1 MQPRSNKLYFDYA
14 ASTPMDEEV
23 KKELISSLD
32 VFSNPSAQ
40 YCSGREAKKYLD
52 DARKRCA
59 MFLQCNFDEIV
70 FTSGSTESN
79 NLAIFGAANH
89 KKHGQV
95 ISISTEHASVREPLE
110 KLKRDGFDVIY
121 IDVDK
126 HGLIDMN
133 SLVSNLNGETIL
145 VTISYASSE
154 IGTIQPISKI
164 SQAIKAYNAA
174 HNTRILFHTDASAA
188 SVVLPCDVSRLGVDL
203 LTLSGSKIY
212 GPKGIGVLYVRRGT
226 EIQPL
231 IYGGSQENGLRAGTE
246 PIELIAP
253 MAKALEL
260 VLENKKRDAYKFKE
274 LHNEF
279 INLLK
284 DKKIEYIYNGHKK
297 DRLNNIVSIAF
308 EGFNGEDLVAM
319 LDSDGYEVATGAACE
334 ANKEE
339 PNRAL
344 LAIGLSRE
352 EAQGSL
358 RISFGRGT
366 QKPELRG
373 LVLAI
378 FDIINR

>member
-40 YCSGREAKKYLD
+40 YGSGREAKKYLD

-79 NLAIFGAANH
+79 NLAIFGTANH

-126 HGLIDMN
+126 YGLIDMN
-133 SLVSNLNGETIL
+133 SLVSNLNAETIL

-174 HNTRILFHTDASAA
+174 NNTRILFHTDASAA

-274 LHNEF
+274 LHNEL

-344 LAIGLSRE
+344 LAIGLSKE

-378 FDIINR
+378 FDIINQ

>member
-1 MQPRSNKLYFDYA
+1 
-14 ASTPMDEEV
+14 
-23 KKELISSLD
+23 
-32 VFSNPSAQ
+32 
-40 YCSGREAKKYLD
+40 
-52 DARKRCA
+52 

-110 KLKRDGFDVIY
+110 KLKIEGFEVIY

-126 HGLIDMN
+126 NGLIDMDG
-133 SLVSNLNGETIL
+133 LVSSLNGETIL

-164 SQAIKAYNAA
+164 SQAIKAFNAA
-174 HNTRILFHTDASAA
+174 NNTRILFHTDASAA

-203 LTLSGSKIY
+203 LTISGSKIY

-226 EIQPL
+226 EIRPL
-231 IYGGSQENGLRAGTE
+231 NYGGSQENGLRAGTE

-253 MAKALEL
+253 MSKALEL
-260 VLENKKRDAYKFKE
+260 VLENKKRDASKFKE

-279 INLLK
+279 INLLN

-319 LDSDGYEVATGAACE
+319 LDADGYEVATGAACE

-378 FDIINR
+378 FDIINQ

>member
-1 MQPRSNKLYFDYA
+1 MYMHKKYFDYA

-40 YCSGREAKKYLD
+40 YGSGREAKKYLD

-164 SQAIKAYNAA
+164 SQVIKAYNAA
-174 HNTRILFHTDASAA
+174 NNTRILFHTDASAA

-231 IYGGSQENGLRAGTE
+231 NYGGSQENGLRAGTE

-279 INLLK
+279 INLLN

-319 LDSDGYEVATGAACE
+319 LDADGYEVATGAACE

-378 FDIINR
+378 FDIINQ